1 MGSALVLHSDG
12 TITQISFKARGD
24 HLALMREHIG
34 CSLVAW
40 LALTSRIDMWIDE
53 EGLYAQPVNLP
64 ATAFAAH
71 HGFTWQSYH
80 GPVILCSVDG
90 EGDTVDLTAG
100 QLRALLTQLLDATEA
115 I

>member
-1 MGSALVLHSDG
+1 MGSALVLHPDG
-12 TITQISFKARGD
+12 TITEISFKAGGD

-34 CSLVAW
+34 CSLVDCV
-40 LALTSRIDMWIDE
+40 ALTSRIDMWIDE